1 MNLKENKERYMGLE
15 KRKGR
20 EKCCNII
27 SKKIFNLN

>member
-1 MNLKENKERYMGLE
+1 MYLKENKEIDMGLE

-27 SKKIFNLN
+27 ISKFLKI